1 MVQPY
6 DGVRLAA
13 VLYTQKLY
21 TPEVHDEHA
30 LLGERSLGPRTASL
44 RESIE
49 RNRMTNDA
57 VLPYGRIWRAPM
69 TSGLP
74 EEAR

>member
-13 VLYTQKLY
+13 VPYSQKLY
-21 TPEVHDEHA
+21 TPEVHDGHD
-30 LLGERSLGPRTASL
+30 LLDQPSLVPRTAPSAN
-44 RESIE
+44 RS
-49 RNRMTNDA
+49 RNRMTDDA
-57 VLPYGRIWRAPM
+57 VPPSGRIWRAPM

>member
-13 VLYTQKLY
+13 VPYSQKLY
-21 TPEVHDEHA
+21 TPEVHDEHD
-30 LLGERSLGPRTASL
+30 LLDEPSLVPRTASL
-44 RESIE
+44 REPIE
-49 RNRMTNDA
+49 RYRMNNA
-57 VLPYGRIWRAPM
+57 VLPWRAPM